1 MSRIKKIL
9 LGSLMVFIAIQF
21 IQPARNKN
29 GQVIAT
35 DISKIYSLPQSV
47 QATLKTA
54 CYDCH
59 SNNTN
64 YPWYS
69 NIQPVGWMMAR
80 HIKEGKD
87 ELNLS
92 EFGSY
97 SERRQL
103 SKLRSIENSI
113 KDGSMPISSYTIIH
127 KNARLTKEEKA
138 QIIDWAKIIRDSLAN
153 RNK

>member
-9 LGSLMVFIAIQF
+9 TGILIVFIVIQF
-21 IQPARNKN
+21 IQPARNKS
-29 GQVIAT
+29 GQVLAT
-35 DISKIYSLPQSV
+35 DISKMVSLPQDV
-47 QATLKTA
+47 QTMLKIS

-64 YPWYS
+64 YPWYT

-80 HIKEGKD
+80 HIKEGKE
-87 ELNLS
+87 ELNFS

-97 SERRQL
+97 ASRRQL
-103 SKLRSIENSI
+103 SKLKAIGNSI
-113 KDGSMPISSYTIIH
+113 MDDDMPLASYTFIH

-138 QIIDWAKIIRDSLAN
+138 RIIDWARITRDSLAFKN
-153 RNK
+153 

>member
-9 LGSLMVFIAIQF
+9 LGLLIVVIAIQF
-21 IQPARNKN
+21 IQPAHNKN

-64 YPWYS
+64 YPWYT

-80 HIKEGKD
+80 HIKEGKE

-153 RNK
+153 KN

>member
-9 LGSLMVFIAIQF
+9 LGLLIVVIAIQF

-29 GQVIAT
+29 GQEIAT

-64 YPWYS
+64 YPWYT

-80 HIKEGKD
+80 HIKEGKE

-138 QIIDWAKIIRDSLAN
+138 QLIDWAKIIRDSLAN
-153 RNK
+153 KN

>member
-1 MSRIKKIL
+1 MGRIKKIL
-9 LGSLMVFIAIQF
+9 LGLLIAFIVIQF

-35 DISKIYSLPQSV
+35 DISKMVSLPQDV
-47 QATLKTA
+47 QTTLKTA

-64 YPWYS
+64 YPWYT

-80 HIKEGKD
+80 HIKEGKE
-87 ELNLS
+87 ELNFS

-103 SKLRSIENSI
+103 SKLKAIGNSI
-113 KDGSMPISSYTIIH
+113 QDGAMPLASYTFIH

-138 QIIDWAKIIRDSLAN
+138 QIIDWAKITRDSLAN
-153 RNK
+153 KN

>member
-9 LGSLMVFIAIQF
+9 SGTLILFIVIQF

-29 GQVIAT
+29 GQVLAN
-35 DISKIYSLPQSV
+35 DVSKVFSLPQDV
-47 QATLKTA
+47 QSMLKTA

-64 YPWYS
+64 YPWYT

-80 HIKEGKD
+80 HIREGKE
-87 ELNLS
+87 ELNFS

-97 SERRQL
+97 SLRRQT

-113 KDGSMPISSYTIIH
+113 KDGAMPMSSYTFIH

-138 QIIDWAKIIRDSLAN
+138 RIMDWTRVTRNSLAGKN
-153 RNK
+153 

>member
-9 LGSLMVFIAIQF
+9 LGLLIVVIAIQF

-64 YPWYS
+64 YPWYT

-80 HIKEGKD
+80 HIKEGKE
-87 ELNLS
+87 ELNFS

-153 RNK
+153 KN

>member
-9 LGSLMVFIAIQF
+9 LGLLIVVIAIQF

-64 YPWYS
+64 YPWYT

-80 HIKEGKD
+80 HIKEGKE

-153 RNK
+153 KN

>member
-1 MSRIKKIL
+1 
-9 LGSLMVFIAIQF
+9 
-21 IQPARNKN
+21 
-29 GQVIAT
+29 
-35 DISKIYSLPQSV
+35 
-47 QATLKTA
+47 
-54 CYDCH
+54 
-59 SNNTN
+59 
-64 YPWYS
+64 
-69 NIQPVGWMMAR
+69 MAR
-80 HIKEGKD
+80 HIKEGKG
-87 ELNLS
+87 ELNFS

-138 QIIDWAKIIRDSLAN
+138 QIIDWAKITRDSLA

>member
-9 LGSLMVFIAIQF
+9 LGLLIVVIAIQF

-29 GQVIAT
+29 GQEIAT

-64 YPWYS
+64 YPWYT

-80 HIKEGKD
+80 HIKEGKE
-87 ELNLS
+87 ELNFS

-138 QIIDWAKIIRDSLAN
+138 QLIDWAKIIRDSLAN
-153 RNK
+153 KN

>member
-9 LGSLMVFIAIQF
+9 LGLLIVFIAIQF

-64 YPWYS
+64 YLWYT

-80 HIKEGKD
+80 HIKEGKE
-87 ELNLS
+87 ELNFS

-113 KDGSMPISSYTIIH
+113 KDGSMPISTYTIIH

-153 RNK
+153 KN